1 MSDLIPLSVP
11 EIRGNEWH
19 YIKEC
24 LDTGWVSSVGSF
36 VDRFE
41 KEIKNYTGAKHAVA
55 CMNGTS
61 ALHVSMVIA
70 GVQPDD
76 EVIMPTLTF
85 IAPVNVVKYINA
97 HPVFMDCDEYYNL
110 DYQKTIEFIETG
122 TIFRDG
128 CSYNRL
134 TGRRISALIPV
145 HVFGNAA
152 RLDDLAIIC
161 GERNIAI
168 IEDATESLGSRY
180 TEGIHA
186 GRHTGT
192 VGQLGC
198 YSFNGNKIITT
209 GGGGMIVTDSEE
221 YAKKAKYLTTQAKDD
236 EVYFIHN
243 EIGYNYRMTNIQAAM
258 GVAQLEMLPEYIHTK
273 KEHYAK
279 YIEYLSGTEGIAL
292 CPVPPYS
299 DNNHWMYALQL
310 NPRHSGGKRDRLI
323 KGLKEKNIQTRP
335 VWHLNHL
342 QKPYKNC
349 QTYRIEHAYLMI
361 DKTINIPCSVG
372 LSDEDIRRVADAIR
386 SIE

>member
-1 MSDLIPLSVP
+1 MSDFIPLSVP

-70 GVQPDD
+70 GVKPDD

-85 IAPVNVVKYINA
+85 IAPVNAVKYINA

-122 TIFRDG
+122 TVFRDG
-128 CSYNRL
+128 CSYNGL

-145 HVFGNAA
+145 HVFGNAV

-161 GERNIAI
+161 RERNIAI

-180 TEGIHA
+180 IEGIHA

-243 EIGYNYRMTNIQAAM
+243 EIGYNYRMTNLQAAM
-258 GVAQLEMLPEYIHTK
+258 GVAQLEMLPYYIQTK
-273 KEHYAK
+273 KDHYAK
-279 YIEYLSGTEGIAL
+279 YMGYLSGTEGMAL

-310 NPRHSGGKRDRLI
+310 NPGHSGGKRDRLI

-372 LSDEDIRRVADAIR
+372 LSDEDIRRVANAIR